1 MQYIIILIALVLVYL
16 VMMHN
21 SIVYAAMKVEESK
34 SGIDV
39 ALSKRYAILTNMQ
52 ESVKGYV
59 KHESEVLQQVTKIRK
74 EMSLQQL
81 SNANEQMN
89 QLKSRLIALAE
100 SYPDL
105 KASDLFRQFQDSIV
119 DCEDHLQAARRFYNS
134 NVTLYNK
141 KLLMFPTSIIA
152 SWMKKEKAEFFEAAM
167 NEKGYV
173 SVKI

>member
-1 MQYIIILIALVLVYL
+1 MEFILILIAIILIYF
-16 VMMHN
+16 VMLHN
-21 SIVYAAMKVEESK
+21 SIVHAEMKVEESR

-59 KHESEVLQQVTKIRK
+59 KHESEVLQQITQIRRD
-74 EMSLQQL
+74 MTLQQL
-81 SNANEQMN
+81 CDINEQMN
-89 QLKSRLIALAE
+89 CSKAQLIALAE

-105 KASDLFRQFQDSIV
+105 KASDLFRQFQNALV

-134 NVTLYNK
+134 NVTLYNE
-141 KLLMFPTSIIA
+141 KLLMFPTSVMA
-152 SWMKKEKAEFFEAAM
+152 SWMKREKAEFFEAAM

>member
-1 MQYIIILIALVLVYL
+1 MKYALILIALLLIYF

-21 SIVYAAMKVEESK
+21 SIVHAEMKVEESK

-74 EMSLQQL
+74 AMSLQEL
-81 SNANEQMN
+81 EDVNEQMN
-89 QLKSRLIALAE
+89 RLENRLIALAE
-100 SYPDL
+100 SYPEL
-105 KASDLFRQFQDSIV
+105 KASDLFRQFNDAIV
-119 DCEDHLQAARRFYNS
+119 DCEEHLQATRRFYNS
-134 NVTLYNK
+134 NVTLYNE
-141 KLLMFPTSIIA
+141 KLVMFPTSVMA
-152 SWMKKEKAEFFEAAM
+152 SFMKKEKAEFFSAGLD
-167 NEKGYV
+167 EKKTV

>member
-74 EMSLQQL
+74 AMSLQQL

>member
-1 MQYIIILIALVLVYL
+1 MEFILILIVIILIYF
-16 VMMHN
+16 VMLHN
-21 SIVYAAMKVEESK
+21 SIVHAEMKVEESR

-39 ALSKRYAILTNMQ
+39 ALAKRYAILTNMQ

-74 EMSLQQL
+74 AMSLQQL
-81 SNANEQMN
+81 SHANEQMN

-134 NVTLYNK
+134 NVTLYNE
-141 KLLMFPTSIIA
+141 KLLMFPTSVMA
-152 SWMKKEKAEFFEAAM
+152 SWMKREKAEFFEAEM

>member
-74 EMSLQQL
+74 AMSLQQL

-105 KASDLFRQFQDSIV
+105 KASDLFRQFQDAIV
-119 DCEDHLQAARRFYNS
+119 DCEEHLQAARRFYNS
-134 NVTLYNK
+134 NVTLYNE
-141 KLLMFPTSIIA
+141 KLLMFPTSLMA
-152 SWMKKEKAEFFEAAM
+152 LWMKREKAEFFEAGLD
-167 NEKGYV
+167 EKGFV